1 MSRHASGLKAW
12 VLQRVSAIYLAL
24 FLIYLLFYF
33 LVYPPASYEVFKGWI
48 LSTPVLIGLLL
59 FINLLLLHAWIGIR
73 DVAIDYL
80 WHTGTRVVVL
90 TLVGLMLSGC
100 GLWSLVILISAKMS

>member
-12 VLQRVSAIYLAL
+12 VLQRVSAVYLAL
-24 FLIYLLFYF
+24 FTLYLLVCFF
-33 LVYPPASYEVFKGWI
+33 LYPPSSYLAFKSWI

-59 FINLLLLHAWIGIR
+59 FIYLLLLHAWIGIR

-80 WHTGTRVVVL
+80 WHTGTRIVVL
-90 TLVGLMLSGC
+90 TLVGLMLSAS
-100 GLWSLVILISAKMS
+100 GLWALVILISAKMN

>member
-24 FLIYLLFYF
+24 FILYLLICLLFY
-33 LVYPPASYEVFKGWI
+33 PPVSYLTYKSWI

-90 TLVGLMLSGC
+90 TLVGLMLSAC
-100 GLWSLVILISAKMS
+100 WLWSLVILISAKMS